1 MYECICGVH
10 ETVSQFISDYHCIL
24 KVPIPMYIVIIIPI
38 LKVLVPIS
46 NLINKKKK
54 TFYLNLFRHNHQIPN
69 SFSRLIKFEVR
80 MKNKAEMK
88 ETGRSEMK
96 KQE

>member
-10 ETVSQFISDYHCIL
+10 ETVSQFISDYHSIL

-38 LKVLVPIS
+38 LKVLVGIS
-46 NLINKKKK
+46 KKKK
-54 TFYLNLFRHNHQIPN
+54 NISFKFISSKSSNTLN

-88 ETGRSEMK
+88 
-96 KQE
+96 KQEEVR

>member
-10 ETVSQFISDYHCIL
+10 ETVSQFISDYHSIL
-24 KVPIPMYIVIIIPI
+24 KVPTYVYRNYRTY
-38 LKVLVPIS
+38 LKSISIS
-46 NLINKKKK
+46 NLIEKK
-54 TFYLNLFRHNHQIPN
+54 NILFKFISSQSSNTLN

>member
-1 MYECICGVH
+1 MYECICGVQR
-10 ETVSQFISDYHCIL
+10 TVSQFISDYHSIL

-46 NLINKKKK
+46 NLINKKK
-54 TFYLNLFRHNHQIPN
+54 NILFKFISSQSSNTLN

-88 ETGRSEMK
+88 

>member
-38 LKVLVPIS
+38 LKVLVSP
-46 NLINKKKK
+46 
-54 TFYLNLFRHNHQIPN
+54 T
-69 SFSRLIKFEVR
+69 
-80 MKNKAEMK
+80 
-88 ETGRSEMK
+88 
-96 KQE
+96 

>member
-38 LKVLVPIS
+38 LKVLVSPTWS
-46 NLINKKKK
+46 KKK
-54 TFYLNLFRHNHQIPN
+54 TFYLNLFRHNHQIP
-69 SFSRLIKFEVR
+69 
-80 MKNKAEMK
+80 
-88 ETGRSEMK
+88 
-96 KQE
+96 

>member
-10 ETVSQFISDYHCIL
+10 ETVSQFISDYHSIL

-38 LKVLVPIS
+38 LKVLVGIS
-46 NLINKKKK
+46 KKKK
-54 TFYLNLFRHNHQIPN
+54 NISFKFISSKSSNTLN

-80 MKNKAEMK
+80 MKNKAEM
-88 ETGRSEMK
+88 E